1 METDL
6 LLRCVCLGIGMVPG
20 CLLPGVLARRALPG
34 YADLAAAAGESLTV
48 LLAGLVC
55 GVCWPFAAQKA
66 IYYGAFGAAAG
77 AVFPLS
83 GRPRSNSGLTAL
95 CVWLCLSLP
104 VTGALCCVAG
114 WALGLLLRRLP
125 VGLAL
130 APAFAVPIA
139 VIQYDTE
146 SAVITAVG
154 AVLALAGRI
163 PLVRRR
169 LYHLS

>member
-1 METDL
+1 METNL
-6 LLRCVCLGIGMVPG
+6 LLRCVCLGIGMVSG
-20 CLLPGVLARRALPG
+20 CLLPGVLARRALPK
-34 YADLAAAAGESLTV
+34 YEDLAAAAGESFAV

-55 GVCWPFAAQKA
+55 GVCWPFAAQKTV
-66 IYYGAFGAAAG
+66 YYGAFGAAAG
-77 AVFPLS
+77 AAFPLN
-83 GRPRSNSGLTAL
+83 GRPRHNTGLAAL

-125 VGLAL
+125 LGLAL
-130 APAFAVPIA
+130 APVFAVPIA

-146 SAVITAVG
+146 CAVITAVG

-163 PLVRRR
+163 PPVRRR
-169 LYHLS
+169 LYHLP